1 MTIGNEYL
9 VHRIL
14 APLAFFL
21 KKLQTKQEMMKV
33 KIGVQERNISF
44 WMPLSSLAMEILKM

>member
-1 MTIGNEYL
+1 MTTGNEFL
-9 VHRIL
+9 LHRIL

-21 KKLQTKQEMMKV
+21 KKRQTKQEMMKL

-44 WMPLSSLAMEILKM
+44 WMQLSSLAMEILKM

>member
-1 MTIGNEYL
+1 MTIRNKYL
-9 VHRIL
+9 VHRIP

-21 KKLQTKQEMMKV
+21 KKLQTRQEMMKV

>member
-21 KKLQTKQEMMKV
+21 INFQTKQEMMKL

-44 WMPLSSLAMEILKM
+44 WMQLSSLAMEILKM